1 MKEVM
6 LSIQPKWCELI
17 ASGKKTV
24 DIRKSRPKIDTPFK
38 CYIYMT
44 MKKPYCFEFVGNGIM
59 EAKNG
64 KVIGE
69 FACDRIDKYNTSW
82 LDGEDRLLPLSCLND
97 EEIMDYMNGYLDKMF
112 YAWYISDL
120 KIYDEPKELS
130 EFRKAGFLTEEE
142 WLFRLYPNTHCHYE
156 AWAKRFELIRPPQ
169 SWCFV
174 EEIEE

>member
-1 MKEVM
+1 MRAVM

-17 ASGKKTV
+17 ASEKKTIEV
-24 DIRKSRPKIDTPFK
+24 RKTRPKIDTPFK

>member
-1 MKEVM
+1 
-6 LSIQPKWCELI
+6 
-17 ASGKKTV
+17 
-24 DIRKSRPKIDTPFK
+24 
-38 CYIYMT
+38 
-44 MKKPYCFEFVGNGIM
+44 M

-130 EFRKAGFLTEEE
+130 EFRKAGFLTGEE

-169 SWCFV
+169 SWRFV